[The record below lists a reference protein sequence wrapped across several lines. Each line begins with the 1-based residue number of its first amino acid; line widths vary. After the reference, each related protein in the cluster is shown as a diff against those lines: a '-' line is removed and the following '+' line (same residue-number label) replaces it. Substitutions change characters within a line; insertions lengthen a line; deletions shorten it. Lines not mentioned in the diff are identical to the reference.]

1 MERLQKVM
9 AQAGVASR
17 RASEKLITEGHVEV
31 NGQLVTE
38 LGTKVSV
45 HDLVSVDGVPIE
57 PEPTEY
63 YMLNKPRQVVSTAHD
78 DKGRR
83 TVVDILHDDGV
94 ETRVYPVGRL
104 DYDTT
109 GLLVL
114 TNDGGLAQSLMHP
127 KYEIDKVYIAKIKG
141 KLSREQEKQLR
152 DGVKFDGH
160 RARGAKVKVISTD
173 DSRHTQIVELTIHE
187 GHYHQVKKM
196 LQTVGHPVMKLHRES
211 YGPLTLGNLQA
222 GEWRPLK
229 PHEIHELKQAH

>member
-152 DGVKFDGH
+152 DGVK
-160 RARGAKVKVISTD
+160 
-173 DSRHTQIVELTIHE
+173 
-187 GHYHQVKKM
+187 
-196 LQTVGHPVMKLHRES
+196 
-211 YGPLTLGNLQA
+211 
-222 GEWRPLK
+222 
-229 PHEIHELKQAH
+229 